1 MRFFKLKNFNWKYIL
16 GEILLLFAGIN
27 LAIWFNDWNASKAV
41 QQDKEVA
48 LVKIKGEIEA
58 NLEELVQ
65 NRELNQQIPSFFAEM
80 DSLNG
85 DDGKLILTP
94 SAMQDF
100 RQKYPRYF
108 SGVDSVQVD
117 NELFEYKVDAF
128 VNLEITDLSSIAWEI
143 AKSTGIFHEFG
154 YDCLYDLQGL
164 YYTQDLVKTELSKAT
179 DALRAGSMRTLV
191 RELAILKQLEGQ
203 LEDQYR
209 DMIKNIDNCK

>member
-1 MRFFKLKNFNWKYIL
+1 MRFFKFKNFNWKYIV
-16 GEILLLFAGIN
+16 GEIVLLFVGIN
-27 LAIWFNDWNASKAV
+27 LAIWFNDWNTSKAV

-58 NLEELVQ
+58 NLEELVK
-65 NRELNQQIPSFFAEM
+65 NRVLNQKIPAFFAEM

-85 DDGKLILTP
+85 DDGKLILNPFT
-94 SAMQDF
+94 MHNF
-100 RQKYPRYF
+100 RQRYPRYF
-108 SGVDSVQVD
+108 SSVDSVWVG
-117 NELFEYKVDAF
+117 NGLYKYEVDAF

-191 RELAILKQLEGQ
+191 KELAILKQLEGQ

-209 DMIKNIDNCK
+209 DMIKNIENCK

>member
-1 MRFFKLKNFNWKYIL
+1 MRFFKLKNLNWKYIL
-16 GEILLLFAGIN
+16 GEILLLFVGIN

-65 NRELNQQIPSFFAEM
+65 NREINQQIPSFFAEM
-80 DSLNG
+80 DSLN
-85 DDGKLILTP
+85 DDHGKLILKP
-94 SAMQDF
+94 STMQDF
-100 RQKYPRYF
+100 RQRYPRYF
-108 SGVDSVQVD
+108 SSVDSVALD
-117 NELFEYKVDAF
+117 DGLYEYDVDAF
-128 VNLEITDLSSIAWEI
+128 VNFEITDLSSIAWEI

-164 YYTQDLVKTELSKAT
+164 YYTQDLVKVELDKAT

-203 LEDQYR
+203 LEDQYK